1 MEYSQAAP
9 VKTDKQILEN
19 SMIEDDPNANFQC
32 STEKIS
38 LENKKVRWG
47 PSHKGA
53 QELANLYSPG
63 NVILFFYVYRS
74 LALIEDNNN
83 IAVHTSIVIR
93 VSNQF
98 NWDINYITYQ

>member
-1 MEYSQAAP
+1 MDFYKILIHKLWIFLEYSQAAP

-19 SMIEDDPNANFQC
+19 SMIEDDPNANFEL

-63 NVILFFYVYRS
+63 NVIFLCV
-74 LALIEDNNN
+74 LIFCFDK
-83 IAVHTSIVIR
+83 R
-93 VSNQF
+93 Q
-98 NWDINYITYQ
+98 